1 MERMSEIERNALK
14 SYNTIGN
21 ASVAGYHQTHADAE
35 KKQANFLALGCCLR
49 RGVAAIG
56 VLVELIIRDGTMG
69 GWRRA
74 AVSSSRF
81 APRSCGL
88 RNG

>member
-1 MERMSEIERNALK
+1 LDEASEALRAALKASNEQAHAAMERMSEIERNALK

-49 RGVAAIG
+49 RGRRRDRRIG
-56 VLVELIIRDGTMG
+56 RVDH
-69 GWRRA
+69 
-74 AVSSSRF
+74 
-81 APRSCGL
+81 P
-88 RNG
+88 